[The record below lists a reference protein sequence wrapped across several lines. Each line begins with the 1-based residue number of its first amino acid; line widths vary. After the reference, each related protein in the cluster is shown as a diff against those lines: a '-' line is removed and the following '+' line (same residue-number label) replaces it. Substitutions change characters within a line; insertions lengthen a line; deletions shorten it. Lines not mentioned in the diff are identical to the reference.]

1 MKRTILATIII
12 FACLIAD
19 AQGNRQLD
27 SLRYILPEFT
37 RGTVIFADKTVK
49 SGVLNISPID
59 QAVYCLSE
67 KNDTLYIATY
77 PDIISVSAAG
87 RFFFGWKNS
96 FVEVLANG
104 PDNGVG
110 IIRTTM
116 KVNNVKAGAYGMA
129 SSTSSTKSYSVDAAS
144 GALNN
149 VIIDDP
155 RNYTYIK
162 TVCLIQNGKG
172 LPVNRKSFQKLFPAQ
187 KDFIE
192 SVWSEREVSSS
203 DIGSVLAFYNELR
216 RK

>member
-1 MKRTILATIII
+1 MKRICTAIFLLACISVQ
-12 FACLIAD
+12 
-19 AQGNRQLD
+19 AQGQKQLD

-37 RGTVIFADKTVK
+37 RGTVIFADKTIK
-49 SGVLNISPID
+49 SGILNISPMD

-67 KNDTLYIATY
+67 KNDTLYIATF

-87 RFFFGWKNS
+87 RFFIGWKNS
-96 FVEVLANG
+96 FVEVLTNG
-104 PDNGVG
+104 PDNGIG
-110 IIRTTM
+110 LIRTTM

-129 SSTSSTKSYSVDAAS
+129 SSTSSTRSYSVDAAS

-172 LPVNRKSFQKLFPAQ
+172 LPINKKSFQKLFPAQ

-192 SVWSEREVSSS
+192 SVWSERNVSAS
-203 DIGSVLAFYNELR
+203 DIDSVLAFYNELR
-216 RK
+216 QK

>member
-1 MKRTILATIII
+1 MKRICTAIFLLACISVQ
-12 FACLIAD
+12 
-19 AQGNRQLD
+19 AQGQKQLD

-49 SGVLNISPID
+49 SGILNISPMD

-87 RFFFGWKNS
+87 RFFIGWKNS
-96 FVEVLANG
+96 FVEVLTNG
-104 PDNGVG
+104 PDNGIG
-110 IIRTTM
+110 LIRTTM

-129 SSTSSTKSYSVDAAS
+129 SSTSSTRSYSVDAAS

-172 LPVNRKSFQKLFPAQ
+172 LPVSKKSFQKLFPAQ

-192 SVWSEREVSSS
+192 SVWSERNVSAS
-203 DIGSVLAFYNELR
+203 DIDSVLAFYNELR
-216 RK
+216 LL